1 MLLTVKNKSKSF
13 RLKKKINDLQ
23 FCVKIPT
30 QFSVFITK
38 IKRFLQ
44 QKIQCKA
51 RHYFCEK

>member
-13 RLKKKINDLQ
+13 WLKKLNDLQ
-23 FCVKIPT
+23 FYAKIPT

-38 IKRFLQ
+38 IKCFLQ
-44 QKIQCKA
+44 QKIQRKA